1 MTLSFGNRVPQRY
14 YWGVK
19 IRDSW
24 EGDAFD
30 PECPTRVVLDRVGDK
45 WTVLIIEILDDGPK
59 RFGEIRQ
66 SIGGITPKVLTSTL
80 RSLVADGLVTRQSFG
95 EVPPRVEYSLTA
107 LGRSLQAPVTAL
119 RRWAELNVAEVIDNR
134 DRRAELD
141 LAQ

>member
-1 MTLSFGNRVPQRY
+1 MT
-14 YWGVK
+14 

-30 PECPTRVVLDRVGDK
+30 PECPTRVILDRVGDK
-45 WTVLIIEILDDGPK
+45 WTVLIIEILDDSPK

-66 SIGGITPKVLTSTL
+66 AIGGITPKVLTSTL

-95 EVPPRVEYSLTA
+95 EVPPRVEYSLTD

-119 RRWAELNVAEVIDNR
+119 RRWAERNVAELIDNR
-134 DRRAELD
+134 DRQAEMD
-141 LAQ
+141 DAQAR

>member
-1 MTLSFGNRVPQRY
+1 M
-14 YWGVK
+14 K

-30 PECPTRVVLDRVGDK
+30 PECPTRVILDRVGDK
-45 WTVLIIEILDDGPK
+45 WTVLIIEILDDSPK

-66 SIGGITPKVLTSTL
+66 AIGGITPKVLTSTL

-95 EVPPRVEYSLTA
+95 EVPPRVEYSLTD

-119 RRWAELNVAEVIDNR
+119 RRWAERNVAELIGNR
-134 DRRAELD
+134 DRQAEID
-141 LAQ
+141 DAQAR

>member
-1 MTLSFGNRVPQRY
+1 M
-14 YWGVK
+14 K

-30 PECPTRVVLDRVGDK
+30 PECPTRVILDRVGDK

-59 RFGEIRQ
+59 RFGEIRRA
-66 SIGGITPKVLTSTL
+66 IGGITPKVLTSTL

-95 EVPPRVEYSLTA
+95 EVPPRVEYSLTD

-119 RRWAELNVAEVIDNR
+119 RRWAERNVAELIDNR
-134 DRRAELD
+134 DRQAEID
-141 LAQ
+141 DAQAR

>member
-1 MTLSFGNRVPQRY
+1 M
-14 YWGVK
+14 K

-30 PECPTRVVLDRVGDK
+30 PECPTRVILDRVGDK
-45 WTVLIIEILDDGPK
+45 WTVLIIEILDGSPK

-66 SIGGITPKVLTSTL
+66 AIGGITPKVLTSTL

-95 EVPPRVEYSLTA
+95 EVPPRVEYSLTD

-119 RRWAELNVAEVIDNR
+119 RRWAERNVAELIDNR
-134 DRRAELD
+134 DRQAEID
-141 LAQ
+141 DAQAR

>member
-1 MTLSFGNRVPQRY
+1 M
-14 YWGVK
+14 K

>member
-1 MTLSFGNRVPQRY
+1 M
-14 YWGVK
+14 K

-30 PECPTRVVLDRVGDK
+30 PECPTRVILDRVGDK
-45 WTVLIIEILDDGPK
+45 WTVLIIEILDDSPK

-66 SIGGITPKVLTSTL
+66 AIGGITPKVLTSTL

-95 EVPPRVEYSLTA
+95 EVPPRVEYSLTD

-119 RRWAELNVAEVIDNR
+119 RRWAERNVAELIDNR
-134 DRRAELD
+134 DRQAEVD
-141 LAQ
+141 DAQAR